1 MEENEG
7 ILKFANRIRQL
18 ASVLK
23 AMNVEISES
32 EKAMA
37 LLNGLPE
44 EYKSIITALDALDS
58 KETEL
63 SWEHV
68 KGRLLQEEQR
78 INMRTRRQ

>member
-1 MEENEG
+1 MD
-7 ILKFANRIRQL
+7 
-18 ASVLK
+18 VT
-23 AMNVEISES
+23 VSES

-63 SWEHV
+63 EWEHV

-78 INMRTRRQ
+78 INMRAKSGNRKIRNTSPCIPIK